1 MRDQQL
7 AAVLAAA
14 AAGDFPAADGGVTV
28 LPAPSPRDSGVLGF
42 TAHAVVFADA
52 DPAWVAAQLPAGDL
66 AAPLSP
72 AFLQAL
78 CQHTGREMH
87 TIDMLCTATTRPGPP
102 PLALA
107 AEPDRS
113 HPRIARAMRYRDD
126 VRAWRADGGVVLLG
140 RGIAGR
146 WEASVE
152 VDRGPPRPRAGPRR
166 WPPRPA
172 TWRRPAPRSGRRS
185 HRPTRPA
192 CGPSWRPASPRS
204 ARKRTS
210 SRPNSDRFYAERQL
224 PPTARFSQRGR

>member
-1 MRDQQL
+1 MSDQRDRGRL
-7 AAVLAAA
+7 AAVLADV
-14 AAGDFPAADGGVTV
+14 AAGRFPAADGGVTV
-28 LPAPSPRDSGVLGF
+28 LPAPSARDSGVLGF

-52 DPAWVAAQLPAGDL
+52 DPAWVTAQLPAGDL

-140 RGIAGR
+140 RGVAGR

-152 VDRGPPRPRAGPRR
+152 VDADRQGHGLGRTLAAAARHLVPPGTPLWAQISPANAASVRAFLAAGFVPVGAEAHLI
-166 WPPRPA
+166 PP
-172 TWRRPAPRSGRRS
+172 
-185 HRPTRPA
+185 
-192 CGPSWRPASPRS
+192 
-204 ARKRTS
+204 
-210 SRPNSDRFYAERQL
+210 NL
-224 PPTARFSQRGR
+224 

>member
-1 MRDQQL
+1 MRDQPDCGQL
-7 AAVLAAA
+7 AAVLAEV
-14 AAGDFPAADGGVTV
+14 AAGRFPPADGQVTV

-52 DPAWVAAQLPAGDL
+52 DPAWVATQLPAGDL

-78 CQHTGREMH
+78 GQHTGREMH
-87 TIDMLCTATTRPGPP
+87 TIDMLCTAAARPGPP
-102 PLALA
+102 AIALA

-113 HPRIARAMRYRDD
+113 HPRIARAVRYRDD

-152 VDRGPPRPRAGPRR
+152 VDP
-166 WPPRPA
+166 
-172 TWRRPAPRSGRRS
+172 GRRG
-185 HRPTRPA
+185 HGLGRALAAAARHLVPA
-192 CGPSWRPASPRS
+192 GATLWAQISPANAASVRAFLAAGFTPVGAEAHLIPR
-204 ARKRTS
+204 
-210 SRPNSDRFYAERQL
+210 DL
-224 PPTARFSQRGR
+224 

>member
-1 MRDQQL
+1 MDDQRDRGQL
-7 AAVLAAA
+7 AAVLARV

-52 DPAWVAAQLPAGDL
+52 NPAWVTAQLPAGDL

-102 PLALA
+102 PLALT

-113 HPRIARAMRYRDD
+113 HPRIARATRYRDD
-126 VRAWRADGGVVLLG
+126 VQAWRADGGVVLLG
-140 RGIAGR
+140 RGVAGR

-152 VDRGPPRPRAGPRR
+152 VDANRRGHGLGRALAAAARHLAPPGTPLWAQISPANAASVRAFLAAGFTPVGAEAHLI
-166 WPPRPA
+166 PA
-172 TWRRPAPRSGRRS
+172 G
-185 HRPTRPA
+185 
-192 CGPSWRPASPRS
+192 
-204 ARKRTS
+204 
-210 SRPNSDRFYAERQL
+210 L
-224 PPTARFSQRGR
+224 